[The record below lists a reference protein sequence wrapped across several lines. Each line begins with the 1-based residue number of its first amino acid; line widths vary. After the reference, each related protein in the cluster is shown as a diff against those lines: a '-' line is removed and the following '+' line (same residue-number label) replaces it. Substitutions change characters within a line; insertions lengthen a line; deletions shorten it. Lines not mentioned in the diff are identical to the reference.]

1 MAIKET
7 VSDVGST
14 VETGARDLVSIPS
27 LLGVAAVLSSG
38 AVISSYMGLFG
49 KRTRLVRMTALG
61 VLASSLVGYAA
72 TGARG
77 FTGDMRTGAQAFT
90 ATLGLMAFA
99 QLVRDLM
106 QGGLPKIEFGSEG
119 EILNEPSGD
128 GRIIGQQTA
137 TESFTPI
144 AEDPVPND
152 ILLEQKEYR
161 HKYDT
166 VEWRDLGQYQP
177 LDSHRS
183 DIGHAPPV
191 WMAEKVPSVSQQPL
205 QANASTISPTG
216 VSQTVYNEWIR
227 PSVTMGSA
235 APSGHGVIEYWG
247 AERMGNNMHSADGF
261 GSVIGQ

>member
-14 VETGARDLVSIPS
+14 VETGARDLMSVPS

-72 TGARG
+72 TGASG
-77 FTGDMRTGAQAFT
+77 FTGGMQRGAQAFT

-99 QLVRDLM
+99 QLVRDVM
-106 QGGLPKIEFGSEG
+106 QGGLPKMEFGAQ

-128 GRIIGQQTA
+128 GRIIGQQTS

-152 ILLEQKEYR
+152 ILLEQTDYR

-166 VEWRDLGQYQP
+166 VEWLDLGQYQP

-191 WMAEKVPSVSQQPL
+191 WMAESVPSVSQQPM

-216 VSQTVYNEWIR
+216 VSQSVYNEWIR
-227 PSVTMGSA
+227 PSITMGSA
-235 APSGHGVIEYWG
+235 SPSGHGVIEWWG
-247 AERMGNNMHSADGF
+247 AERMGNNVHAADGH